1 MVVGAF
7 LQDGEKQGGGME
19 IPGLCG
25 QSGVEN
31 KPGNVKWPAPV
42 GINAQPERVRAVY
55 LAARANQVVEAEDLK
70 RWI

>member
-1 MVVGAF
+1 
-7 LQDGEKQGGGME
+7 ME